1 MRTVTVAAVMLAVAL
16 SPAWAGKIK
25 VHHDKGDRD
34 EDAIE
39 NAQERVDTLEQKLLD
54 PDLSDQRRERIEETI
69 DAITDKFNLPVDPP
83 PDPEP
88 VTLFQDDFNRGG
100 NTDTLG
106 SDWQETEPNHN
117 FVRIQDDH
125 AWIGG
130 SSTATTS
137 VPLDPGVDYETI
149 TVDYAFSAGSA

>member
-106 SDWQETEPNHN
+106 GSWQETEPTGEGGHN
-117 FVRIQDDH
+117 FVRIQADM
-125 AWIGG
+125 AWLVTPSKIGRA
-130 SSTATTS
+130 S
-137 VPLDPGVDYETI
+137 
-149 TVDYAFSAGSA
+149 